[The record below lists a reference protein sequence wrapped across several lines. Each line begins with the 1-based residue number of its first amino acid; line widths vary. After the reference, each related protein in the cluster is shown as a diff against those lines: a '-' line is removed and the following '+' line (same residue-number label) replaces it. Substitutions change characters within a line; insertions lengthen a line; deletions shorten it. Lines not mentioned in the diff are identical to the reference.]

1 MNAPSKGWARGALKL
16 VIGNADATKPL
27 YHFETGETVAAPR
40 STNLEKLARHCE
52 EAFADVQVQRAVLDD
67 ARNHVV
73 ECEGELMKAEL
84 ELEKRQADYVKIAA
98 ERHGVPCPK

>member
-1 MNAPSKGWARGALKL
+1 MNAKPGWLKGVFERAEVTRTYK
-16 VIGNADATKPL
+16 
-27 YHFETGETVAAPR
+27 FETGETVAAPK

-73 ECEGELMKAEL
+73 ECEGEMILTLLLGILTGLVVVAIMHAKDWIDKDE
-84 ELEKRQADYVKIAA
+84 
-98 ERHGVPCPK
+98 

>member
-1 MNAPSKGWARGALKL
+1 MNAKPGWLKGVFERAEVTRTYK
-16 VIGNADATKPL
+16 
-27 YHFETGETVAAPR
+27 FETGETVAAPK